1 MPFAILPVL
10 QWLGAGLW
18 AFASSRM
25 GQIIIVAAAAWFWAG
40 SRADEHWRAIIAAEK
55 AAAEAVYRAEV
66 ARQEQ
71 AAREIAAAATE
82 RAEEDAALER
92 ELRAQIEAF
101 NAQEPINVPASLPQ
115 QSAPNRSAVID
126 SRFAD
131 VVRQFDA
138 AAGRPAKPPRAAR

>member
-10 QWLGAGLW
+10 QWLGSGFW

-71 AAREIAAAATE
+71 AAREIAVAATE

-115 QSAPNRSAVID
+115 QSAPNSSTVID

-138 AAGRPAKPPRAAR
+138 AAGRPAKPSRPAR